1 MHSAWDGRSTAG
13 LSGRADVE
21 SAACDDP
28 FEPHLERVALL
39 CLRIIGDRDGAAEAA
54 ERALL
59 RARATIASSRE
70 ARNFLLWLY
79 SIVREECLF
88 VATPGRSSDV
98 PRAAAEEVP

>member
-1 MHSAWDGRSTAG
+1 MRGAWDGRSAAG
-13 LSGRADVE
+13 LSGRASVQ
-21 SAACDDP
+21 SAASDDP

-39 CLRIIGDRDGAAEAA
+39 CLRMIGDPAGAAEAA
-54 ERALL
+54 ERAFA
-59 RARATIASSRE
+59 RARRTIASSRE

-88 VATPGRSSDV
+88 VAPPARSSDV